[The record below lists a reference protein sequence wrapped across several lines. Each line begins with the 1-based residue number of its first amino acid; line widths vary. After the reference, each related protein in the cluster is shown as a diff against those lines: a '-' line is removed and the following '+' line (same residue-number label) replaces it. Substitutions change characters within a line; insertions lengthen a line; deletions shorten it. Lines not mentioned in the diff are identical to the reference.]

1 MVLALISLAVTAIEE
16 RLVYQ
21 PNLSD
26 IRIPATDAVDELWEA
41 IKIDPADDNSVYF
54 LQIRD
59 VCFG

>member
-1 MVLALISLAVTAIEE
+1 MVLALMGLAMTAIEE

-21 PNLSD
+21 PNPSD
-26 IRIPATDAVDELWEA
+26 VRIPLTDAVDELWEA
-41 IKIDPADDNSVYF
+41 IKSDPADDNSVYL